1 MFYLSQPFTAWPVMI
16 NWYITLRQF
25 NMAIE
30 NCFLLCAFLLN
41 MVIFISNFQRVL
53 FIFSEPGS
61 EVKTDLKSH
70 YVECTKHDVVLHNF
84 LQRAK
89 LLANIIFEIEML
101 QLHAKMMNKLEL

>member
-1 MFYLSQPFTAWPVMI
+1 MSVPIKHGDFHIKLPEGTFH
-16 NWYITLRQF
+16 
-25 NMAIE
+25 
-30 NCFLLCAFLLN
+30 
-41 MVIFISNFQRVL
+41 
-53 FIFSEPGS
+53 FSEPGS